1 MKGFAYR
8 INPERSERVDIA
20 AALDPIPELVWVHL
34 FTIDDDARSWLA
46 DHAKLSP
53 QTVEALTA
61 PETRPRCD
69 QWEGGALVNLR
80 GRTDQEEVVGTDLLA
95 SLRIWATHGRIF
107 SVTRTQLHAL
117 DAIEACVAADK
128 IHDPGDLIAEFAA
141 AITSDLDPHVAELG
155 DRLDMC
161 EESLEGTRIF
171 ELRRQVTRVRS
182 TAIGYRRFL
191 GPQRDALEKLAGL
204 PGDWLAADDRVH
216 LSAAAD
222 RAARMAE
229 ELEAIRERSAV
240 VHDALTDMRAEQLDQ
255 RGLILSVAAL
265 IFLPLTF
272 LTGLYGMNVEGLR
285 GAKNPHA
292 FDIIT
297 GVCLLIAVAITVFFV
312 VRRWTSR

>member
-1 MKGFAYR
+1 VKGFAYR
-8 INPERSERVDIA
+8 IDPARADRVDIA
-20 AALDPIPELVWVHL
+20 EALNPVAELVWVHL
-34 FTIDDDARSWLA
+34 FSIDDDARSWLA

-53 QTVEALTA
+53 QVVDALTA

-69 QWEGGALVNLR
+69 QWEEGALVNLR
-80 GRTDQEEVVGTDLLA
+80 GRTAEESTPSADPLA
-95 SLRIWATHGRIF
+95 SLRIWATRGRVF
-107 SVTRTQLHAL
+107 SVTRTQLCAL
-117 DAIEACVAADK
+117 GAIEECVAADA
-128 IHDPGDLIAEFAA
+128 IHDPGDLIAEFAT

-155 DRLDMC
+155 DRLDVC
-161 EESLEGTRIF
+161 EEQLDSAKIF

-191 GPQRDALEKLAGL
+191 QPQRDALEKLAHL
-204 PGDWLAADDRVH
+204 PGDWLADDDRVH

-255 RGLILSVAAL
+255 RGLVLSVAAL

-272 LTGLYGMNVEGLR
+272 ITGLYGMNVEGLPYATR
-285 GAKNPHA
+285 PWA
-292 FDIIT
+292 FDAIAL
-297 GVCLLIAVAITVFFV
+297 GCLLIAVAISAFFV

>member
-8 INPERSERVDIA
+8 INPERSQRVDIA
-20 AALDPIPELVWVHL
+20 EALDPIPELVWVHL
-34 FTIDDDARSWLA
+34 FSIDDDARDWLGA
-46 DHAKLSP
+46 QAELSP

-80 GRTDQEEVVGTDLLA
+80 GRTDQEAVTGADPLA
-95 SLRIWATHGRIF
+95 SLRIWATRGRVF

-117 DAIEACVAADK
+117 DAIEACVAADR
-128 IHDPGDLIAEFAA
+128 IHDPGDLIAEFAS
-141 AITSDLDPHVAELG
+141 AITADLDPHVADLG
-155 DRLDMC
+155 DQLDGC
-161 EESLEGTRIF
+161 EEALDGGRIF
-171 ELRRQVTRVRS
+171 ELRRQVNRVRT

-191 GPQRDALEKLAGL
+191 QPQRDALEKLAHL

-216 LSAAAD
+216 LAAAAD

-255 RGLILSVAAL
+255 RGLVLSVAAL

-272 LTGLYGMNVEGLR
+272 FTGLYGMNVEGLPYATR
-285 GAKNPHA
+285 PWA
-292 FDIIT
+292 FNAIAGI
-297 GVCLLIAVAITVFFV
+297 CLVVAVAITAFFV
-312 VRRWTSR
+312 IRKWISR